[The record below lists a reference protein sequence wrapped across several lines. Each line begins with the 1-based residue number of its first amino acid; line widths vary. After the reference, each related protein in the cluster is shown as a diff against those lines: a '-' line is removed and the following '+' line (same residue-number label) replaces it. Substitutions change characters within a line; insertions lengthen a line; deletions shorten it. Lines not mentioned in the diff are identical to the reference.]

1 MMGVNQYNAV
11 TDILTDLGVPVIM
24 DCDIGHVD
32 PAMPLVMGSKA
43 KIYAKGNEIDIIF
56 DI

>member
-1 MMGVNQYNAV
+1 MGVNQYNAV